1 MSKSNESKALIK
13 DSFDVLTFAGGYVAA
28 RVGVPPTVAVGAALA
43 FDLVRV
49 LGQERQTS
57 QVIEGT
63 VLWLVAYAI
72 GLTTV
77 TVARES

>member
-1 MSKSNESKALIK
+1 MSESNKRPLIH

-43 FDLVRV
+43 FDLVRAV
-49 LGQERQTS
+49 GEDRQTS
-57 QVIEGT
+57 QIIEGT

-77 TVARES
+77 TITSER